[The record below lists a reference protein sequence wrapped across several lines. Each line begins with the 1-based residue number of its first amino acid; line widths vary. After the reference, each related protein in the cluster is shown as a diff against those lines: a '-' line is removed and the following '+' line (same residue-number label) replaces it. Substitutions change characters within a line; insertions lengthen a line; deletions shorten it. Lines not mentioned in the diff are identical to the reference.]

1 MHKNIVEIHDL
12 AKVKM
17 EEKMDIFEGLNP
29 AQTEAVKQ
37 TKGPLLIMAGAGSG
51 KTKVLTCRIANLL
64 EQGIAPY
71 NILAITFTNKAAAE
85 MRERVDRMIG
95 NKAKDVWLNTFHSFC
110 AKFLRREIEVLDGYK
125 KNFTIYDSSDSLTL
139 IKNCLKELNL
149 DDKQYAPNS
158 VQGVISN
165 AKNALTGA
173 REFERSADTFFT
185 KKVAEVYA
193 LYQKKLKA
201 NNALDFDDLL
211 MVTVTLLQEHEEILQ
226 NYQVRF
232 KYILI
237 DEYQDTNAAQYLL
250 AKLLAA
256 KYRNLCVVGDADQS
270 IYGWRGADIRNIMDF
285 ENDYPDALT
294 IKLEQNYRSTKNILA
309 AANAVIENNIDRK
322 PKELWTENQTGEKIT
337 CYLANDERDEVQ
349 FIANTIVKQKTI
361 FNTSYGDIA
370 VLYRTNSQSRVLEEG
385 FMRAGIP
392 YTMVG
397 GLKFYDRK
405 EIKDILAYL
414 RVIFNPNDTVSLMR
428 IINVPKRGLG
438 DATIG
443 KLNEYANANQLSLF
457 DVVSNPDMV
466 PGITARVKRPL
477 ELFAEFVFKM
487 MAYQNNMSVMNLID
501 HVMKESGYLAE
512 LEAEDKVE
520 NQTRIENL
528 KELLSVAKDFAKSG
542 EVDNLEN
549 FLSQVAL
556 VSDIDNADLE
566 DDRVTLMTLHS
577 AKGLEF
583 PIAFIAGMEEGLFPH
598 ARTLM
603 NESEIEEERRICYV
617 GITRA
622 RRKLYLTN
630 AKMRTIY
637 GKTLSYPQSRFLN
650 EIPDEYLDRLVVR
663 ANNYGFT
670 NASNN
675 QIGFSS
681 SFRPTNQMQTAT
693 TPVQRADV
701 IKPDTNVAWRA
712 GDKAKHGKWGIGTV
726 VAVKGSGE
734 EVELQI
740 AFPEQGI
747 KALMQ
752 KYAPITKV

>member
-1 MHKNIVEIHDL
+1 M
-12 AKVKM
+12 
-17 EEKMDIFEGLNP
+17 
-29 AQTEAVKQ
+29 
-37 TKGPLLIMAGAGSG
+37 
-51 KTKVLTCRIANLL
+51 
-64 EQGIAPY
+64 
-71 NILAITFTNKAAAE
+71 
-85 MRERVDRMIG
+85 
-95 NKAKDVWLNTFHSFC
+95 
-110 AKFLRREIEVLDGYK
+110 
-125 KNFTIYDSSDSLTL
+125 
-139 IKNCLKELNL
+139 
-149 DDKQYAPNS
+149 
-158 VQGVISN
+158 
-165 AKNALTGA
+165 
-173 REFERSADTFFT
+173 
-185 KKVAEVYA
+185 
-193 LYQKKLKA
+193 
-201 NNALDFDDLL
+201 
-211 MVTVTLLQEHEEILQ
+211 Q

>member
-1 MHKNIVEIHDL
+1 MEIHDL

-85 MRERVDRMIG
+85 MRERVDRMIR

>member
-1 MHKNIVEIHDL
+1 M
-12 AKVKM
+12 
-17 EEKMDIFEGLNP
+17 
-29 AQTEAVKQ
+29 
-37 TKGPLLIMAGAGSG
+37 
-51 KTKVLTCRIANLL
+51 
-64 EQGIAPY
+64 
-71 NILAITFTNKAAAE
+71 
-85 MRERVDRMIG
+85 
-95 NKAKDVWLNTFHSFC
+95 
-110 AKFLRREIEVLDGYK
+110 
-125 KNFTIYDSSDSLTL
+125 
-139 IKNCLKELNL
+139 
-149 DDKQYAPNS
+149 
-158 VQGVISN
+158 
-165 AKNALTGA
+165 
-173 REFERSADTFFT
+173 
-185 KKVAEVYA
+185 
-193 LYQKKLKA
+193 
-201 NNALDFDDLL
+201 
-211 MVTVTLLQEHEEILQ
+211 
-226 NYQVRF
+226 
-232 KYILI
+232 
-237 DEYQDTNAAQYLL
+237 
-250 AKLLAA
+250 
-256 KYRNLCVVGDADQS
+256 
-270 IYGWRGADIRNIMDF
+270 
-285 ENDYPDALT
+285 
-294 IKLEQNYRSTKNILA
+294 
-309 AANAVIENNIDRK
+309 
-322 PKELWTENQTGEKIT
+322 
-337 CYLANDERDEVQ
+337 
-349 FIANTIVKQKTI
+349 
-361 FNTSYGDIA
+361 
-370 VLYRTNSQSRVLEEG
+370 
-385 FMRAGIP
+385 
-392 YTMVG
+392 
-397 GLKFYDRK
+397 
-405 EIKDILAYL
+405 
-414 RVIFNPNDTVSLMR
+414 
-428 IINVPKRGLG
+428 
-438 DATIG
+438 
-443 KLNEYANANQLSLF
+443 
-457 DVVSNPDMV
+457 
-466 PGITARVKRPL
+466 
-477 ELFAEFVFKM
+477 
-487 MAYQNNMSVMNLID
+487 
-501 HVMKESGYLAE
+501 
-512 LEAEDKVE
+512 
-520 NQTRIENL
+520 
-528 KELLSVAKDFAKSG
+528 
-542 EVDNLEN
+542 DNLEN

>member
-1 MHKNIVEIHDL
+1 
-12 AKVKM
+12 
-17 EEKMDIFEGLNP
+17 MDIFEGLNP
-29 AQTEAVKQ
+29 AQAEAVKQ

-139 IKNCLKELNL
+139 VKNCLKELNL
-149 DDKQYAPNS
+149 DEKQYAPNS
-158 VQGVISN
+158 VQSVISN
-165 AKNALTGA
+165 AKNALIGV

-185 KKVAEVYA
+185 KKVAEVYT

-211 MVTVTLLQEHEEILQ
+211 MVTVTLLQENEEVLQ

-322 PKELWTENQTGEKIT
+322 PKELWTQNQTGEKIT
-337 CYLANDERDEVQ
+337 CYLGNDERDEVQ
-349 FIANTIVKQKTI
+349 FIANTILKQKTI

-438 DATIG
+438 DASIG

-487 MAYQNNMSVMNLID
+487 MAYQNNMSVMDLID

-512 LEAEDKVE
+512 LESEDKVE

-556 VSDIDNADLE
+556 VSDIDNAELE

-637 GKTLSYPQSRFLN
+637 GKTLSYPQSRFLS

-693 TPVQRADV
+693 TPTQRADV
-701 IKPDTNVAWRA
+701 IRPDTNVAWRA

-734 EVELQI
+734 EIELQI